1 VVDGGPRRRKMLTR
15 SPVSARI
22 ELLLK
27 KKGQSMPLHVTEE
40 VRGNVLEV
48 HVTGNLSTPI
58 NADDLMSAWLS
69 RRLSIRY
76 PVLAEG
82 ILEAARRA
90 VVTPRSIAV
99 RRIRGHRASWTCWFC
114 GNGTDYLAGAPNL
127 SAAKKSYENE
137 IPDTRTNISP
147 FKKKDLPFRRKSS

>member
-1 VVDGGPRRRKMLTR
+1 MLTR

-22 ELLLK
+22 ELQLK

-58 NADDLMSAWLS
+58 NAGDLMSAWLS

-76 PVLAEG
+76 PVELQTTKPEQ
-82 ILEAARRA
+82 
-90 VVTPRSIAV
+90 
-99 RRIRGHRASWTCWFC
+99 
-114 GNGTDYLAGAPNL
+114 N
-127 SAAKKSYENE
+127 
-137 IPDTRTNISP
+137 
-147 FKKKDLPFRRKSS
+147 